1 MNKIKSIFNGPHRG
15 FVWFCV
21 AAVAAFLI
29 SWLAGPGNTFIHWI
43 RAKREI
49 NAQERIMERYS
60 REIDEMEKR
69 LKDLNEDRDSLE
81 KFAVEK
87 FNFSHG
93 GEDVYIVE

>member
-1 MNKIKSIFNGPHRG
+1 
-15 FVWFCV
+15 
-21 AAVAAFLI
+21 
-29 SWLAGPGNTFIHWI
+29 
-43 RAKREI
+43 
-49 NAQERIMERYS
+49 MERYS

-69 LKDLNEDRDSLE
+69 LRDLNEDRDSLE